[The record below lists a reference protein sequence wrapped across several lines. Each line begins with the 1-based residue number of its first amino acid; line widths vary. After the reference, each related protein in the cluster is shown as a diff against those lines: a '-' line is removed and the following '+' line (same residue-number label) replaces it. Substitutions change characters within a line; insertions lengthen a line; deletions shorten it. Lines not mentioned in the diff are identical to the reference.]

1 MFLSKKLP
9 VIYQVV
15 CASFCVIV
23 VLSNIISAKM
33 VALPF
38 LPVGIP
44 AGLIPYP
51 LTFLLSDLVTEIFGA
66 TRAKRMVYIALAMCL
81 LSFGLI
87 QLTLWLP
94 ASSLDEQKAFHGI
107 MGLSGL
113 RIFASL
119 TSYLMSQLVDIRL
132 YTAIKRWTGPQWMW
146 LRNNGSTCV
155 SQLLDTILVDL
166 IFLWW
171 GLGMAMWDVAV
182 IMLFSYLYKAFFSV
196 ACTPVLYLF
205 VFWIRGSRKVS
216 SSLVKAYAS
225 G

>member
-9 VIYQVV
+9 VLYQMI

-38 LPVGIP
+38 LPVSIP

-66 TRAKRMVYIALAMCL
+66 IRAKRMVYIALAMCL

-94 ASSLDEQKAFHGI
+94 ASSMDEQSAFNGVL
-107 MGLSGL
+107 GLSGL

-155 SQLLDTILVDL
+155 SQLLDTVLVDL

-171 GLGMAMWDVAV
+171 GLGLGMHDVAV

-196 ACTPVLYLF
+196 ACTPVLYLL
-205 VFWIRGSRKVS
+205 VFWIRGNRKVS
-216 SSLVKAYAS
+216 SSLVGVYVS